1 MNAQDFLR
9 RLNPI
14 GSGGLDAIYGIMLYT
29 ILLLSLIFLFRQT
42 RPNQA
47 VMLLMV
53 AQMVFIIVD
62 KVAVG
67 TFSGALLRPKAFE
80 TFILRACI
88 FIFPLLCAG
97 ITRSPKSRPLGLMSF
112 GVAATYFL
120 IRGFTDFG
128 FFQNMGIQ
136 FILLFR

>member
-9 RLNPI
+9 RLNPL
-14 GSGGLDAIYGIMLYT
+14 GSGGLDAIYGIMLYI
-29 ILLLSLIFLFRQT
+29 ILFLSLIFLFRQT

-53 AQMVFIIVD
+53 AQMVFIIID

-67 TFSGALLRPKAFE
+67 TFSGALLRPRSFE
-80 TFILRACI
+80 TFLLRTCI
-88 FIFPLLCAG
+88 FVFPLLCAG
-97 ITRSPKSRPLGLMSF
+97 ITRSPKSRPWGLMAF
-112 GVAATYFL
+112 GIAATYFL

-136 FILLFR
+136 FIPLFR